1 MYIKALSATGIKDFL
16 QCKLK
21 VVLRYDREIPSIR
34 NDHAK
39 IGTAVHEALEQF
51 TLRMLSKKSFPDPSD
66 YEFAIATFMNNAT
79 QEGLEN
85 MSFYTD
91 GRRIVTEFI
100 DRFDPSEE
108 IIDVEHKFKIITPAG
123 IPITGAIDKVVKIDE
138 DTIAIIDYKTARNA
152 LTPYELQD
160 DVQLSM
166 YDYAASLIW
175 PQYKNRLLYLDFVR
189 INKKV
194 FTFRTEE
201 QYQLFGEFLQ
211 SIWMQ
216 INKLEEE
223 EVVGNINRLCGWCD
237 YKDRCPAYANFIN
250 SKQLKLR
257 PLTDISDDEFV
268 AHWEETADQKAILES
283 RQRDLKMTAHEK
295 FMRGETIQGGG
306 KELYSSQQSRTNYDV
321 EQVVD
326 LIPKEDLLS
335 VLNVNKARLD
345 RYAKED
351 PQLKNKLARIA
362 QVSYNAPVYKTRAA
376 KIDEKAV
383 SQFDGYEQDTI
394 IDEDESAA

>member
-1 MYIKALSATGIKDFL
+1 MYIKALSATAIKDFL

-21 VVLRYDREIPSIR
+21 IVFRYDREIPSIK

-39 IGTAVHEALEQF
+39 IGTAVHTALEQF

-66 YEFAIATFMNNAT
+66 YEFAIAAFMNSAT
-79 QEGLEN
+79 HEGLEN

-91 GRRIVTEFI
+91 GRRMVTEFI

-108 IIDVEHKFKIITPAG
+108 IVDVEVKFKITTPDG
-123 IPITGAIDKVVKIDE
+123 IPITGAIDKIVKIDD

-160 DVQLSM
+160 DIQLSM
-166 YDYAASLIW
+166 YDLAASIMY
-175 PQYKNRLLYLDFVR
+175 PQYKNRLLFLDFVR

-194 FTFRTEE
+194 STFRTEE
-201 QYQLFGEFLQ
+201 QRQTFQEFLT
-211 SIWMQ
+211 SLWTK
-216 INKLEEE
+216 INGLAEEE
-223 EVVGNINRLCGWCD
+223 IVGNINRLCGWCD
-237 YKDRCPAYANFIN
+237 YKDRCPAYASFIN

-257 PLTDISDDEFV
+257 PLTDITDDDFV
-268 AHWEETADQKAILES
+268 SHWEEIADQKSILES
-283 RQRDLKMTAHEK
+283 RQRDLKMIAHEK
-295 FMRGETIQGGG
+295 FMRGDIIQGSG

-335 VLNVNKARLD
+335 LLNVNKARLD

-362 QVSYNAPVYKTRAA
+362 QVSYNAPVYKTRAV

-394 IDEDESAA
+394 DEDENAA